1 MSVPLGSTFQKEDGV
16 VTQQDRGQERIGNVC
31 ASQSSK
37 PKKED
42 GARAQKAGHQKED
55 GATAQKASRPKE
67 DGARAHQKEA
77 GARAQKGFVKKE
89 GIEVPE
95 AEKLIQSEGSSSE
108 GECDSSGGSGQEDGS
123 VGQQGPGAC
132 AQSSQ
137 DQTVQV
143 LLKIVEGM
151 QTMQQKMMSGAE
163 PGKDEAE
170 LVRFSPELPRL
181 PEWNPE
187 SAPIDFADWITCLH
201 TYMSDLSNTSKTWWD
216 QTLQTAKDWYGA
228 N

>member
-1 MSVPLGSTFQKEDGV
+1 MNLAKSRRTCLGTELQMKRQAEDIRMSVPLGSTFQKEDGV

-89 GIEVPE
+89 GIEVPK
-95 AEKLIQSEGSSSE
+95 AEKLIQSEGSSLK
-108 GECDSSGGSGQEDGS
+108 GG
-123 VGQQGPGAC
+123 V
-132 AQSSQ
+132 
-137 DQTVQV
+137 
-143 LLKIVEGM
+143 
-151 QTMQQKMMSGAE
+151 
-163 PGKDEAE
+163 
-170 LVRFSPELPRL
+170 
-181 PEWNPE
+181 
-187 SAPIDFADWITCLH
+187 
-201 TYMSDLSNTSKTWWD
+201 
-216 QTLQTAKDWYGA
+216 
-228 N
+228 